1 MSPLYKFAQLESTND
16 EAANP
21 KYKHGDIICAEAQ
34 SKGRGQRG
42 NKWDSEDGANLTFSL
57 VLEPE
62 FLKAN
67 QQFYLLEAVALS
79 LVDMLGRY
87 DIQAK
92 VKWTNDIYVGDDKL
106 AGILI
111 DNDIY
116 GENLGRSVVGIGLNI
131 NQATFASWV
140 PNPTSMSLLLG
151 HKLDKQEVLDAFYLS
166 FISRFQMLIDGTFSS
181 LSTDYHQALYLL
193 GEAHTYKLPNGTSF
207 EGTILGVSPNGELS
221 VEDNTGKVRKF
232 LFKEIIF

>member
-16 EAANP
+16 EATNK
-21 KYKHGDIICAEAQ
+21 KYRHADIILTEAQ

-67 QQFYLLEAVALS
+67 EQFYLLEAVALS
-79 LVDMLGRY
+79 LVDMLRTY
-87 DIQAK
+87 AIDAS
-92 VKWTNDIYVGDDKL
+92 VKWTNDIYVGDNKL

-116 GENLGRSVVGIGLNI
+116 GEYLGRSVVGIGLNV
-131 NQATFASWV
+131 NQEVFASWV
-140 PNPTSMSLLLG
+140 PNPTSMSLLTG
-151 HKLDKQEVLDAFYLS
+151 QKFDKFEVLEAFYS
-166 FISRFQMLIDGTFSS
+166 CFAERFQMLVDGEFQT
-181 LSTDYHQALYLL
+181 LLTDYHKNLYLL
-193 GEAHTYKLPNGTSF
+193 GITHTYKLPDGGTF
-207 EGTILGVSPNGELS
+207 EGRILAVAPNGELS
-221 VEDNTGKVRKF
+221 VQDNSGQVRKF